1 MFSVALIA
9 KQLIAKHGFWAVC
22 LCLTLI
28 FFPLPSYAL
37 TVQDVPNPQKNSG
50 GWVTDM
56 AEILSPN
63 TEAKLNQIISELERQ
78 TGDEIAVVTVPE
90 TTPAPSAKAFTTKLF
105 SYWDIG
111 NKGVLF
117 LFSKGDRRVEIRTGY
132 GIESLLSSAQVSDI
146 IQQEILPQFRQGNL
160 EGGILAGIQSV
171 VIGLGGNPA
180 VDAVETDTTANFNP
194 QSGYVALGILLIGA
208 LVVLSLWWFSSISR
222 RNGFI
227 DINSSNEVSGGEGGG
242 SAGGS

>member
-1 MFSVALIA
+1 MFTVAFSA
-9 KQLIAKHGFWAVC
+9 KRFLAKAPFWAVC

-28 FFPLPSYAL
+28 LFPLPSNAL
-37 TVQDVPNPQKNSG
+37 TVQDVPNPRQDNS

-56 AEILSPN
+56 AQILSPN

-78 TGDEIAVVTVPE
+78 TGDEIAVVTVTE

-105 SYWDIG
+105 NYWDIG

-146 IQQEILPQFRQGNL
+146 IQKEILPQFRQGNL

-171 VIGLGGNPA
+171 VIKLGGNPA

-208 LVVLSLWWFSSISR
+208 LVLLSLWWFSSISR
-222 RNGFI
+222 RSGFI
-227 DINSSNEVSGGEGGG
+227 DINSSSEVGGGEGGG
-242 SAGGS
+242 GAGGS